1 MLVSTRNKFDIARLK
16 EMLSS
21 EFDMNELIGSGRKI
35 LGMEINRDRAIGKLF
50 LTHKSY
56 IEKILCILPQI
67 EDELAYMSR
76 VPYANAVSCLLYAM
90 VFARPDIAH
99 AVSVLSRFMA

>member
-56 IEKILCILPQI
+56 IEKIFSQFGMEKKSKPLSMPTTVSCKLSLSISPQTK
-67 EDELAYMSR
+67 ELAYMSIVR
-76 VPYANAVSCLLYAM
+76 NATLLP
-90 VFARPDIAH
+90 V
-99 AVSVLSRFMA
+99 